1 MTLSISQTVKTTVR
15 RNLTVLDSLLDKA
28 AAFATAKSFDVGVL
42 LGSRLAPDMFPLTR
56 QIQIACDMAK
66 GMAGRLAGQA
76 LPVFEDVET
85 TLPELKERIAK
96 TLAYVDS
103 LDDAAFEGAE
113 QREVRVKTRAEELVF
128 QGGDYLV
135 GFALPN
141 FYFHVTA
148 VYLILRH
155 NGVELGKR
163 DFLGAR

>member
-1 MTLSISQTVKTTVR
+1 MTLSLSQTVKTTVR
-15 RNLTVLDSLLDKA
+15 RNLTVLDTLLDKA
-28 AAFATAKSFDVGVL
+28 AAFAAAKSFDVGVL
-42 LGSRLAPDMFPLTR
+42 LGARLAPDMFPLTR
-56 QIQIACDMAK
+56 QVQIACDMAK
-66 GMAGRLAGQA
+66 GMGGRLAGQT

-103 LDDAAFEGAE
+103 IADAAFEGGE
-113 QREVRVKTRAEELVF
+113 QREVRVKTRVEELVF
-128 QGGDYLV
+128 QGADYFV
-135 GFALPN
+135 TFALPN

-163 DFLGAR
+163 DFLGVR